1 MAPHSTTETAAHS
14 TTEAAAHST
23 TEAAAHSTTEAAAH
37 SAVKT
42 TTTATLSYSRY
53 YQKATYQEDL
63 RKSSHDTYLQ
73 SQSNAAPGG

>member
-1 MAPHSTTETAAHS
+1 MDPHSTTET
-14 TTEAAAHST
+14 T
-23 TEAAAHSTTEAAAH
+23 AH
-37 SAVKT
+37 SAVET
-42 TTTATLSYSRY
+42 TAHTAVETTSATLSYGRY

>member
-1 MAPHSTTETAAHS
+1 MARHSAMETTAHSTTET
-14 TTEAAAHST
+14 TTHP
-23 TEAAAHSTTEAAAH
+23 
-37 SAVKT
+37 AVET
-42 TTTATLSYSRY
+42 TTTAATLSYGRY